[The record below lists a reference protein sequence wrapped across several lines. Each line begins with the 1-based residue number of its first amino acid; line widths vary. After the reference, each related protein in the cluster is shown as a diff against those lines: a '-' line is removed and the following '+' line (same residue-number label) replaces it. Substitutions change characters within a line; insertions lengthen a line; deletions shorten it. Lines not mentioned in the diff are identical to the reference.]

1 MINHFYLSIK
11 TPGQENNVLT
21 FKVENE
27 LLKKLHKN
35 GKKHK
40 LSQGDLVSHMWNQK
54 DWMEALCAIAITYLS
69 NTSTYQTASDLF
81 TDKPFVVC
89 MELTKGNG
97 FGHVQ
102 MCGSASLQ
110 EDTELEAAKKS
121 QELFNISKEIY
132 QIV

>member
-11 TPGQENNVLT
+11 TPRQKNNVLT

-27 LLKKLHKN
+27 LLKQLHNN

-40 LSQGDLVSHMWNQK
+40 LSQGDLVGNMWIHK
-54 DWMEALCAIAITYLS
+54 DWEDLLCGMAITYVS
-69 NTSTYQTASDLF
+69 NTSTYQNASDLF

-97 FGHVQ
+97 FGHIQ

-110 EDTELEAAKKS
+110 EDTKFEAMRKS
-121 QELFNISKEIY
+121 HELFNFSKEIY